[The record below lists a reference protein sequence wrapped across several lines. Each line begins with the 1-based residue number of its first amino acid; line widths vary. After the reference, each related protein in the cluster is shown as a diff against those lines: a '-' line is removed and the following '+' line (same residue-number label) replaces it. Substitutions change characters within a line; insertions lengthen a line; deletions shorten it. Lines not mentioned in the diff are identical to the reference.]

1 MFTQTL
7 VRRAV
12 RSPLAELLLGPHGP
26 DRYTEI
32 VDPMWTTETRA
43 TVVRIRHSTPRTVTL
58 WLQPNRPVTWRAG
71 QHLAVTVEVDG
82 RRYTRCYSP
91 ANAEGSALIELT
103 ITRHDGGTVSG
114 FLFRNGRPGLVVG
127 LSGPAGDF
135 VLPDR
140 RPNRMLFIAGG
151 SGITPVLAMRRTL
164 QSDGFDGTTALLYY
178 TRTPE
183 DACYRDELVGLGIP
197 VHHIHTRDIHTRDR
211 VAGDL
216 TGRFGERHLAAVMAD
231 PDAVFVCGPT
241 ALVDAV
247 RRCRPDAVAETFA
260 PPVFAVPETPGGG
273 RIVFRDSGI
282 GIEGDG
288 RSLLEQAESAGLA
301 PQSGCRMGIC
311 HTCTRRKLRGAVRNL
326 TTSTVS
332 TADDEDVQICVSV
345 AVGDV
350 DIAL

>member
-32 VDPMWTTETRA
+32 VNPMWTSETRA
-43 TVVRIRHSTPRTVTL
+43 AVTRVRRSTPRSVTL

-71 QHLAVTVEVDG
+71 QHLTVTVEVDG
-82 RRYTRCYSP
+82 RRHARCYSP
-91 ANAEGSALIELT
+91 ANVEGSALIELT
-103 ITRHDGGTVSG
+103 IARHDGGTVSE
-114 FLFRNGRPGLVVG
+114 FLFQNGRPGLVVG

-135 VLPDR
+135 ALPDR
-140 RPNRMLFIAGG
+140 CPSRMLFVAGG
-151 SGITPVLAMRRTL
+151 SGITPVLAMLRTL

-178 TRTPE
+178 TRTAD
-183 DACYRDELVGLGIP
+183 DACYRGELVDLGVP
-197 VHHIHTRDIHTRDR
+197 VRHVYTRDQA
-211 VAGDL
+211 AGDL
-216 TGRFGERHLAAVMAD
+216 TGRFDERHLAAAMTD

-241 ALVDAV
+241 TLVDAV

-260 PPVFAVPETPGGG
+260 APVVAVPEAPGGG
-273 RIVFRDSGI
+273 RILFRDSGI
-282 GIEGDG
+282 GIEDDG
-288 RSLLEQAESAGLA
+288 RPLLEQAESAGLA
-301 PQSGCRMGIC
+301 PQSGCRIGIC
-311 HTCTRRKLRGAVRNL
+311 HTCTRRKLRGAVRSL